1 MPVVGGGVSPG
12 TGGLSVAP
20 DNPMNLPEHRRPARF
35 GGTGK
40 DPVWGIDVGDLGG
53 DVIYRQDKPTHGLFE
68 PAREMSI
75 GEFQEALA
83 DLAPR
88 WFKS

>member
-1 MPVVGGGVSPG
+1 M
-12 TGGLSVAP
+12 SVAP
-20 DNPMNLPEHRRPARF
+20 DDLLNLPAHRRPPAF

-40 DPVWGIDVGDLGG
+40 DPVWGIDIGSLGK
-53 DVIYRQDKPTHGLFE
+53 DVVFRQDKPTHGLLE

-75 GEFQEALA
+75 DEFQQSLA
-83 DLAPR
+83 DLTPR